1 MSYFVSEALDQ
12 YEIVFDIIKAI
23 VKIIIDDIL
32 YSVEDKIYNNDN
44 DIKHDEDQIAF
55 GNHAKHGVAMS
66 NNYII
71 LMKTKK

>member
-1 MSYFVSEALDQ
+1 MKVKQDAFFDNVVVLFQNLMMSYFVSEALDQ

-44 DIKHDEDQIAF
+44 DIKHDED
-55 GNHAKHGVAMS
+55 
-66 NNYII
+66 
-71 LMKTKK
+71 